1 MPYRVLTEYLIMS
14 VGVVVVC
21 LCAVPWV
28 HNVTLAH
35 AHVSCCFQSCWW
47 WRIIV
52 LEVLWSIQ
60 ILFTHD

>member
-35 AHVSCCFQSCWW
+35 ASQLLLPKLLVVTNYCVRS
-47 WRIIV
+47 IV
-52 LEVLWSIQ
+52 KYSDT
-60 ILFTHD
+60 FYAR